1 MISIRNV
8 THRYDKQV
16 VLDDVGLTLPVGAL
30 TSIVGAN
37 GAGKST
43 LLSVVSRLIKPEH
56 GTVFVDDLD
65 VQTASAD
72 AIARR
77 LAVLRQDNRITARLT
92 VVDLVRFGR
101 FPYSKG
107 RLTPQDHQLVD
118 EALDY
123 LDLQPF
129 RDRFL
134 DQLSGGQRQR
144 AYIAMILAQDTDY
157 ILLDEPLNNLDMKHA
172 SSMMTLLR
180 RAADDLGKTIVL
192 VLHDINFASCF
203 SDHIVA
209 MRDGKVVVQGG
220 PADIM
225 QRDVLREVFDMDIHV
240 QDLHGVRLG
249 IFWTTG
255 APVGP
260 GLLAAE
266 PVVGE
271 PVLGEMDT
279 DEADEVVE
287 QEPVTD
293 EMVPDETAADRRT
306 GYEVAARSHF

>member
-16 VLDDVGLTLPVGAL
+16 VLDEVGLTLPVGQL
-30 TSIVGAN
+30 TSIIGAN

-43 LLSVVSRLIKPEH
+43 LLSVVSRLIKPES
-56 GTVFVDDLD
+56 GTVLIDDLD
-65 VQTASAD
+65 VQTAGDD

-77 LAVLRQDNRITARLT
+77 LAVLRQDNRITARLS

-107 RLTPQDHQLVD
+107 RLTPEDHQLVD

-144 AYIAMILAQDTDY
+144 AYIAMILAQNTDY
-157 ILLDEPLNNLDMKHA
+157 ILLDEPLNNLDMKH
-172 SSMMTLLR
+172 SSAMMTLLR
-180 RAADDLGKTIVL
+180 RAADELGKTIVL

-209 MRDGKVVVQGG
+209 MRDGKVIVQGG

-240 QDLHGVRLG
+240 QDLHGMRLG

-260 GLLAAE
+260 LPLAGPADAE
-266 PVVGE
+266 DQTV
-271 PVLGEMDT
+271 
-279 DEADEVVE
+279 DEQDQLATEF
-287 QEPVTD
+287 
-293 EMVPDETAADRRT
+293 AGRA
-306 GYEVAARSHF
+306 

>member
-1 MISIRNV
+1 MISVRKV
-8 THRYDKQV
+8 SHRYDKQV
-16 VLDDVGLTLPVGAL
+16 VLDDVGLTLPVGQL

-43 LLSVVSRLIKPEH
+43 LLSVISRLIKPES
-56 GTVFVDDLD
+56 GSVFIDDLD
-65 VQTASAD
+65 VQSSSDD

-77 LAVLRQDNRITARLT
+77 LAVLRQDNRVTARLT

-107 RLTPQDHQLVD
+107 RLTPQDHELVD

-123 LDLQPF
+123 LDLQPL

-157 ILLDEPLNNLDMKHA
+157 ILLDEPLNNLDMKHS

-192 VLHDINFASCF
+192 VLHDINFASCY

-209 MRDGKVVVQGG
+209 MRDGRVIVQGS
-220 PADIM
+220 PQEIM
-225 QRDVLREVFDMDIHV
+225 QREILRDVFDMDIHV

-260 GLLAAE
+260 GPLAAE
-266 PVVGE
+266 PLV
-271 PVLGEMDT
+271 
-279 DEADEVVE
+279 DEAVADE
-287 QEPVTD
+287 P
-293 EMVPDETAADRRT
+293 AADEAVADEPAADERT
-306 GYEVAARSHF
+306 GYEVSARSHA

>member
-1 MISIRNV
+1 MISVRGV

-16 VLDDVGLTLPVGAL
+16 VLDEVGLTLPVGEL

-43 LLSVVSRLIKPEH
+43 LLSVISRLIKPES
-56 GTVFVDDLD
+56 GSVFIDDLD
-65 VQTASAD
+65 VATAGDD

-77 LAVLRQDNRITARLT
+77 LAVLRQDNRISARLT

-107 RLTPQDHQLVD
+107 RLTPQDHALVD

-123 LDLQPF
+123 LDLQPL

-157 ILLDEPLNNLDMKHA
+157 ILLDEPLNNLDMKH
-172 SSMMTLLR
+172 SSAMMTLLR

-192 VLHDINFASCF
+192 VLHDINFASCY

-209 MRDGKVVVQGG
+209 MRDGKVVVQGT
-220 PADIM
+220 PAQIM
-225 QRDVLREVFDMDIHV
+225 QREVLREVFDMDIHV

-260 GLLAAE
+260 GPLAAE
-266 PVVGE
+266 PVADQPAVDTPVQDE
-271 PVLGEMDT
+271 PELDESALDEQAAGKSVLEERVAPDR
-279 DEADEVVE
+279 VR
-287 QEPVTD
+287 
-293 EMVPDETAADRRT
+293 VP
-306 GYEVAARSHF
+306 

>member
-1 MISIRNV
+1 MRKVS
-8 THRYDKQV
+8 HRYDKQV
-16 VLDDVGLTLPVGAL
+16 VLDDVGLTLPVGQL

-43 LLSVVSRLIKPEH
+43 LLSVISRLIKPES
-56 GTVFVDDLD
+56 GSVFIDDLD
-65 VQTASAD
+65 VQSSSDD

-77 LAVLRQDNRITARLT
+77 LAVLRQDNRVTARLT

-107 RLTPQDHQLVD
+107 RLTPQDHELVD

-123 LDLQPF
+123 LDLQPL

-157 ILLDEPLNNLDMKHA
+157 ILLDEPLNNLDMKHS

-192 VLHDINFASCF
+192 VLHDINFASCY

-209 MRDGKVVVQGG
+209 MRDGRVIIQGT
-220 PADIM
+220 PSDIM
-225 QRDVLREVFDMDIHV
+225 QREVLRDVFDMDIHV

-260 GLLAAE
+260 GPLAAE
-266 PVVGE
+266 PLVDE
-271 PVLGEMDT
+271 PT
-279 DEADEVVE
+279 ADEAVADE
-287 QEPVTD
+287 P
-293 EMVPDETAADRRT
+293 AADERT
-306 GYEVAARSHF
+306 GYEVSARSHA

>member
-1 MISIRNV
+1 MISVRGV

-16 VLDDVGLTLPVGAL
+16 VLDEVGLTLPVGEL

-43 LLSVVSRLIKPEH
+43 LLSVISRLIKPES
-56 GTVFVDDLD
+56 GSVFIDDLD
-65 VQTASAD
+65 VATAGDD

-77 LAVLRQDNRITARLT
+77 LAVLRQDNRISARLT

-107 RLTPQDHQLVD
+107 RLTPQDHALVD

-123 LDLQPF
+123 LDLQPL

-157 ILLDEPLNNLDMKHA
+157 ILLDEPLNNLDMKHS

-192 VLHDINFASCF
+192 VLHDINFASCY

-209 MRDGKVVVQGG
+209 MRDGKVVIQGT
-220 PADIM
+220 PAQIM
-225 QRDVLREVFDMDIHV
+225 QREVLREVFDMDIHV

-260 GLLAAE
+260 GPLAAE
-266 PVVGE
+266 PVVDE
-271 PVLGEMDT
+271 PALDEPELDESALDKEAAGKSVLEERVAPDR
-279 DEADEVVE
+279 VR
-287 QEPVTD
+287 
-293 EMVPDETAADRRT
+293 VP
-306 GYEVAARSHF
+306 

>member
-1 MISIRNV
+1 MITVRNV
-8 THRYDKQV
+8 SHRYDKQV
-16 VLDDVGLTLPVGAL
+16 VLNEVGLTLPVGEL

-43 LLSVVSRLIKPEH
+43 LLSVVSRLIKPES
-56 GTVFVDDLD
+56 GTVFIDDLD
-65 VQTASAD
+65 VQTAGDD
-72 AIARR
+72 AISRR
-77 LAVLRQDNRITARLT
+77 LAVLRQDNRISARLT

-107 RLTPQDHQLVD
+107 RLTPEDHRLVD

-157 ILLDEPLNNLDMKHA
+157 ILLDEPLNNLDMKHS

-180 RAADDLGKTIVL
+180 RAADELGKTIVL
-192 VLHDINFASCF
+192 VLHDINFASCY

-209 MRDGKVVVQGG
+209 MRDGEVIVQGT
-220 PADIM
+220 PTQIM
-225 QRDVLREVFDMDIHV
+225 RRDVLREVFDMDIHV
-240 QDLHGVRLG
+240 QDLNGVRLG

-260 GLLAAE
+260 GPLAAE
-266 PVVGE
+266 AGDTTRDEDGARRVAE
-271 PVLGEMDT
+271 PASIT
-279 DEADEVVE
+279 I
-287 QEPVTD
+287 
-293 EMVPDETAADRRT
+293 R
-306 GYEVAARSHF
+306 

>member
-1 MISIRNV
+1 MISVRKV
-8 THRYDKQV
+8 SHRYDKQV
-16 VLDDVGLTLPVGAL
+16 VLDDVGLTLPVGQL

-43 LLSVVSRLIKPEH
+43 LLSVISRLIKPES
-56 GTVFVDDLD
+56 GSVFIDDLD
-65 VQTASAD
+65 VQSSSDD

-77 LAVLRQDNRITARLT
+77 LAVLRQDNRVTARLT

-107 RLTPQDHQLVD
+107 RLTPQDHELVD

-123 LDLQPF
+123 LDLQPL

-157 ILLDEPLNNLDMKHA
+157 ILLDEPLNNLDMKHS

-192 VLHDINFASCF
+192 VLHDINFASCY

-209 MRDGKVVVQGG
+209 MRDGRVIIQGT
-220 PADIM
+220 PSDIM
-225 QRDVLREVFDMDIHV
+225 QREVLRDVFDMDIHV

-260 GLLAAE
+260 GPLAAE
-266 PVVGE
+266 PLVDE
-271 PVLGEMDT
+271 PT
-279 DEADEVVE
+279 ADEAVADE
-287 QEPVTD
+287 P
-293 EMVPDETAADRRT
+293 AADERT
-306 GYEVAARSHF
+306 GYEVSARSHA

>member
-1 MISIRNV
+1 MITVRDVS
-8 THRYDKQV
+8 HRYDKQV
-16 VLDDVGLTLPVGAL
+16 VLDEVGLTLPVGQL

-43 LLSVVSRLIKPEH
+43 LLSVISRLIKPES
-56 GTVFVDDLD
+56 GSVFIDDLD
-65 VQTASAD
+65 VQSAGDD
-72 AIARR
+72 AVAKR
-77 LAVLRQDNRITARLT
+77 LAVLRQDNRITARLS
-92 VVDLVRFGR
+92 VVDLARFGR

-107 RLTPQDHQLVD
+107 RLTPEDHVIVD

-123 LDLQPF
+123 LDLQPL
-129 RDRFL
+129 RDRYL

-157 ILLDEPLNNLDMKHA
+157 ILLDEPLNNLDMKHS

-209 MRDGKVVVQGG
+209 MRDGKVVVQGT
-220 PADIM
+220 PAQIM
-225 QRDVLREVFDMDIHV
+225 HRQTLREVFDMDIHV
-240 QDLHGVRLG
+240 QDLNGVRLG

-260 GLLAAE
+260 TPGFGEPLMEPDEAEPDEAEPDEAE
-266 PVVGE
+266 PVV
-271 PVLGEMDT
+271 
-279 DEADEVVE
+279 A
-287 QEPVTD
+287 
-293 EMVPDETAADRRT
+293 RR
-306 GYEVAARSHF
+306 

>member
-1 MISIRNV
+1 MISVRDI

-16 VLDDVGLTLPVGAL
+16 VLDEVGLTLPVGQL

-43 LLSVVSRLIKPEH
+43 LLSVISRLIKPER
-56 GTVFVDDLD
+56 GTVFIDDLD
-65 VQTASAD
+65 VQTAGAD
-72 AIARR
+72 AISRR
-77 LAVLRQDNRITARLT
+77 LAVLRQDNRITARLS

-107 RLTPQDHQLVD
+107 RLTPEDHVVVD

-123 LDLQPF
+123 LDLQPL
-129 RDRFL
+129 RDRYL

-157 ILLDEPLNNLDMKHA
+157 ILLDEPLNNLDMKHS

-209 MRDGKVVVQGG
+209 MRDGKVVVQGT
-220 PADIM
+220 PAEIM
-225 QRDVLREVFDMDIHV
+225 QRETLREVFDMDIHV
-240 QDLHGVRLG
+240 QDLNGMRLG

-260 GLLAAE
+260 LPLAGQPETDGSPGQAQDEQAAE
-266 PVVGE
+266 F
-271 PVLGEMDT
+271 
-279 DEADEVVE
+279 AWR
-287 QEPVTD
+287 
-293 EMVPDETAADRRT
+293 A
-306 GYEVAARSHF
+306 

>member
-1 MISIRNV
+1 MIRVRDV

-16 VLDDVGLTLPVGAL
+16 VLDEVGLTLPVGQL

-43 LLSVVSRLIKPEH
+43 LLSVISRLIRPEQ
-56 GTVFVDDLD
+56 GTVFIDDLD
-65 VQTASAD
+65 VGTAGAD
-72 AIARR
+72 AISKR
-77 LAVLRQDNRITARLT
+77 LAVLRQDNRITARLS
-92 VVDLVRFGR
+92 VIDLVRFGR

-107 RLTPQDHQLVD
+107 RLTPEDHVVVE

-123 LDLQPF
+123 
-129 RDRFL
+129 L

-180 RAADDLGKTIVL
+180 RAADELGKTIVL

-209 MRDGKVVVQGG
+209 MRDGKVVVQGT
-220 PADIM
+220 PAEIM
-225 QRDVLREVFDMDIHV
+225 QRETLREVFDMDIHV
-240 QDLHGVRLG
+240 QDLHGMRLG

-260 GLLAAE
+260 G
-266 PVVGE
+266 PVVAAPADASGAE
-271 PVLGEMDT
+271 LGT
-279 DEADEVVE
+279 VSRA
-287 QEPVTD
+287 
-293 EMVPDETAADRRT
+293 
-306 GYEVAARSHF
+306 